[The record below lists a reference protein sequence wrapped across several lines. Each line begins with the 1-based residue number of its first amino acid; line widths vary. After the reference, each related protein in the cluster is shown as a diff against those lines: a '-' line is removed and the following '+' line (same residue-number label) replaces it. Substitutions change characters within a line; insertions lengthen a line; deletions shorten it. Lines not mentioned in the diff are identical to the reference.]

1 MELNFT
7 EMDNLDKNSYENFN
21 AKSNESSEP
30 KYWEKTQKKN
40 NIPKKKKVS
49 FDDILSN
56 MNLVVNQN
64 GVLQSMA
71 PLQQYDQ
78 PQYYQEQQ
86 QYHQQPYQQQ
96 QQYQQQQYQQQQ
108 YQQQPY
114 QQIQKNSDPLDP
126 SVKHSYI
133 FNKYF
138 KDYKDANNNFQP
150 QVKVPKTIEEYK
162 QMVLEERIRQIQERN
177 RIAQIKSKK
186 MFYTSNPHMQENV
199 NQGVIKPTKNNLR
212 SMNFR

>member
-7 EMDNLDKNSYENFN
+7 EIDNLDKNSYENYN
-21 AKSNESSEP
+21 TKSNESNQP

-40 NIPKKKKVS
+40 IVEKKKRVT

-71 PLQQYDQ
+71 PVQQYDQ

-86 QYHQQPYQQQ
+86 TYQYQQPQN
-96 QQYQQQQYQQQQ
+96 QYQQQQHQYQQQQ
-108 YQQQPY
+108 HQYQQV
-114 QQIQKNSDPLDP
+114 QKNSAPLDP

-138 KDYKDANNNFQP
+138 KDYKDANANFEP

-177 RIAQIKSKK
+177 RIAKIKSTK
-186 MFYTSNPHMQENV
+186 MMYTSNPHMQPNR
-199 NQGVIKPTKNNLR
+199 NQGVIKASKNNLR
-212 SMNFR
+212 SMNFG

>member
-7 EMDNLDKNSYENFN
+7 EIDDLDKNSYENLN
-21 AKSNESSEP
+21 TKPNELNQP
-30 KYWEKTQKKN
+30 KYWEKTQKKI
-40 NIPKKKKVS
+40 NIPKKKKVT

-86 QYHQQPYQQQ
+86 QPY
-96 QQYQQQQYQQQQ
+96 Q

-126 SVKHSYI
+126 SVKHSYL

-138 KDYKDANNNFQP
+138 KDYKDANDNFKP
-150 QVKVPKTIEEYK
+150 QVKIPKTIEEYK

-186 MFYTSNPHMQENV
+186 MLYTSNPHMQQNR
-199 NQGVIKPTKNNLR
+199 NQGVIKASKNNLR
-212 SMNFR
+212 SMNFG